1 MTDKK
6 PGGSIRIQRVE
17 KELKDLISSFMV
29 MQLGSEMDGIAAITR
44 VIVSKDLR
52 NARVLV
58 YNQGGLELAKQNAD
72 VLQAHAHPINQYINT
87 QVRMKYSPKLKFYV
101 DDKFEDAM
109 KVQMELRRLE
119 LERLESEEKSQSEDE

>member
-1 MTDKK
+1 MDEKK

-29 MQLGSEMDGIAAITR
+29 MQLGSEIEGIGAITR

-52 NARVLV
+52 SARVLV
-58 YNQGGLELAKQNAD
+58 YNQGGEELAKQNAS
-72 VLQAHAHPINQYINT
+72 VLQANAHPINQYINS

-109 KVQMELRRLE
+109 RVQMELRKLE
-119 LERLESEEKSQSEDE
+119 LERLENEKKPQSEDE